1 MADVSDRQLLNGCLV
16 NVINAGKSERGYHRI
31 GVASV
36 CLRQYAFM
44 YADGP
49 DGGHAPPS
57 DSAPLVRGSLLHLGL
72 AHHYAHQSIAKH
84 GFALV
89 NGQRVEDSSELLHP
103 VEAIEKMAE
112 DNGPSWTG
120 HVPSITDCLIAY
132 GKRWGNDDAWEIV
145 GIEHE
150 YRMRLPGIPKE
161 RNLYTQR
168 ADLVVRDKHS
178 RKVWIIDHKTAY
190 MIASKTARQYVLHG
204 QFLGYD
210 AIGRKEY
217 GTDFGGVLLNRIRIS
232 PCEFDRRPN
241 EPAPASARNFVQN
254 LVHVENLV
262 HQYNGLP
269 AHQWPGTLHETV
281 CVSKYGECPFF
292 ARCQWGKP

>member
-1 MADVSDRQLLNGCLV
+1 MTEAHNRHLVNGCLV

-44 YADGP
+44 YADKE
-49 DGGHAPPS
+49 GGHSPPT
-57 DSAPLVRGSLLHLGL
+57 DSAPLIRGSMLHLGL
-72 AHHYAHQSIAKH
+72 AHHYAHQSIRKH

-89 NGQRVEDSSELLHP
+89 NGERVEDAGELLQP
-103 VEAIEKMAE
+103 IEAVERIAE
-112 DNGPSWTG
+112 ENGQLWVG
-120 HVPSITDCLIAY
+120 HVPSITDCLVAY
-132 GKRWGNDDAWEIV
+132 AQRWGNDDGWDIV

-168 ADLVVRDKHS
+168 ADLVVRERATGKY
-178 RKVWIIDHKTAY
+178 WIIDHKTAY
-190 MIASKTARQYVLHG
+190 MIAKNTAKQYVLHG
-204 QFLGYD
+204 QFLGYN

-217 GTDFGGVLLNRIRIS
+217 GADFGGVILNRIRIS

-241 EPAPASARNFVQN
+241 EPAPASAKNFVRN
-254 LVHVENLV
+254 LCHIENLV
-262 HQYNGLP
+262 HQYEGLP
-269 AHQWPGTLHETV
+269 PDHWPGALHETV
-281 CVSKYGECPFF
+281 CVSKYGECAFF
-292 ARCQWGKP
+292 SRCQWGKP